1 MALSSSN
8 VRLAVVHVDGCAT
21 CPFYKVRFF
30 DSETCHS
37 TLPPRDINLG
47 KRQKL
52 PLWCPLKL
60 GPTVVG
66 LR

>member
-1 MALSSSN
+1 MNA
-8 VRLAVVHVDGCAT
+8 RLQVVHVEHCTT
-21 CPFYKVRFF
+21 CPFHKVGVTGL
-30 DSETCHS
+30 ETCHS
-37 TLPPRDINLG
+37 TVPPRDIQLG
-47 KRQKL
+47 KRQKM